1 MENIFEKADSVRSV
15 EDICLQI
22 EAAILDGKLRPG
34 NKLPSERE
42 LQTQF
47 GRGRGLIREALRV
60 LKQKDLI
67 EIRKGVKGGAYVK
80 NVGLSNISDSLSLFL
95 KQKDIEPDKIIEFR
109 ESLDRTIT
117 TLALSKASKEQKS
130 ELYRDALAFYEK
142 IEDGLVDMNTIGETD
157 RRLNITL
164 AKMADNPLFLWVVE
178 AIQQGFSS
186 YDYALYEEEEFRIAT
201 ARNWHDTAREI
212 MNEDPVKAHLY
223 ISNHYCLL
231 MKCLD

>member
-22 EAAILDGKLRPG
+22 EAVILDGRLKPG
-34 NKLPSERE
+34 DKLPSERE

-47 GRGRGLIREALRV
+47 GRGRGLIREALRM

-67 EIRKGVKGGAYVK
+67 EIRKGAKGGAYIK

-117 TLALSKASKEQKS
+117 TLAISKGSREQKS
-130 ELYRDALAFYEK
+130 DLYKEALAFYEK
-142 IEDGLVDMNTIGETD
+142 IKNGMADKNIIGETD

-164 AKMADNPLFLWVVE
+164 AKMAANPLFLWVVE

-186 YDYALYEEEEFRIAT
+186 YDYALYEEEKFRIAT
-201 ARNWHDTAREI
+201 AKNWHDTAREI

-231 MKCLD
+231 MECLD